1 MRWSFSSARMFRQCQ
16 RSWFFKTC
24 FASSRAKDPDRREAY
39 VLSKLQ
45 SVSGWRGKLVDQI
58 ISQEIIEGLRRGQR
72 ITKSQLLAHAKSN
85 FDRDRE
91 IALRHRIREPGL
103 NPVEYGSLT
112 AFRAIEYGESV
123 SDEEM
128 TQAWQDIEI
137 AINNL
142 FNMERLR
149 SALKD
154 ATYVIAQRSLQF
166 EFAGVTVMAVPDVLA
181 FYPAEPPLIVDW
193 KVHAYGSRDYRLQLA
208 LYAVALTRC
217 TPHRDFPPL
226 LASFAPTDIRLI
238 EAQLLTG
245 MEHEYVLTTEDLDD
259 LEDYV
264 AASATEMLAATAG
277 FENVD
282 LCREDFSVTKWPEL
296 CQRCVFRKIC

>member
-24 FASSRAKDPDRREAY
+24 FASSGAKDPDRREAY

-103 NPVEYGSLT
+103 NPVQYGSLT

-128 TQAWQDIEI
+128 TQAWQDIET

-264 AASATEMLAATAG
+264 AASLQKCWLLRQDSRMSICAG
-277 FENVD
+277 
-282 LCREDFSVTKWPEL
+282 RTSV
-296 CQRCVFRKIC
+296 